1 MNDTI
6 INLEQNETLALN
18 LEQATQDKVAL
29 QKRLQDSLD
38 KEGMA
43 LIVFKNKRMY
53 VTHFIVYFL
62 TLEEHL
68 RKVGNLE
75 ELLKRLEQSVT
86 KLEAENASLKKSG
99 LMESGTN
106 VTSSENLLEKNS
118 HLQEQV
124 QKLEQQLETLRE
136 NVSAERQTAR
146 QAQMNLWKKE
156 KELSDCNLDKRIAL
170 REAKTAEG
178 KIKTLQEEKQ
188 KLLDRINNKTR
199 EDEERSKKLLKELD
213 SAKTSLTEITKEASR
228 NKQQADSAQRV
239 KKIYLFIHLF
249 IRSNFDRVII
259 IICDVARH

>member
-1 MNDTI
+1 M
-6 INLEQNETLALN
+6 
-18 LEQATQDKVAL
+18 
-29 QKRLQDSLD
+29 
-38 KEGMA
+38 
-43 LIVFKNKRMY
+43 
-53 VTHFIVYFL
+53 
-62 TLEEHL
+62 
-68 RKVGNLE
+68 E

-99 LMESGTN
+99 FMESNTN
-106 VTSSENLLEKNS
+106 VVSSENLLEKNS

-124 QKLEQQLETLRE
+124 QKFEQQLDTLRE

-170 REAKTAEG
+170 REVKTAEG

-188 KLLDRINNKTR
+188 KLLDRINNTTK
-199 EDEERSKKLLKELD
+199 EDEEKSKKLLKELD

-239 KKIYLFIHLF
+239 KIYIF
-249 IRSNFDRVII
+249 
-259 IICDVARH
+259 